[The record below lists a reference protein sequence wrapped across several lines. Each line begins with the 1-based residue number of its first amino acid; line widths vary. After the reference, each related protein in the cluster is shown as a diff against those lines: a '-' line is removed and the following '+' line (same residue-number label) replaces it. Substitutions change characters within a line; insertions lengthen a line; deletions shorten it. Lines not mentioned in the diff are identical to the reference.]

1 MLHDLDL
8 NHNGKEPTTKEGGAL
23 SALDIV
29 TCEVPAG
36 MSVIHG
42 NNGLMVITVISA
54 ISYCYMRYRRES
66 YTSNPI

>member
-23 SALDIV
+23 GALDIV

-36 MSVIHG
+36 
-42 NNGLMVITVISA
+42 NNGLMSHA
-54 ISYCYMRYRRES
+54 ILALL
-66 YTSNPI
+66 